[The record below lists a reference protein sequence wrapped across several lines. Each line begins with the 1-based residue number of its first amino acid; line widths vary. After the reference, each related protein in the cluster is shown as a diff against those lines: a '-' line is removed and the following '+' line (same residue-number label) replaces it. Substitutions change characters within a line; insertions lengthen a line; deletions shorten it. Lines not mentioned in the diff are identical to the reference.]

1 MEEEATRAA
10 EEGMVNRLVE
20 PMGAKATPKEAKLEV
35 EKLEVEKL
43 EVEKPEVEKWEAEEG
58 MVNRLVEPMGAK
70 ATPKEAKL
78 EVEKLEVAKREVA
91 KLEVEKLE
99 VEKWEAAAMEQ
110 VEEGA
115 GLVMEKEIEGVAARE
130 VMLVEVN
137 RYPG

>member
-1 MEEEATRAA
+1 MPSGWTEDDEEASLEDEKEAKAEAEMEEEATRAA

-35 EKLEVEKL
+35 EKLEVEK
-43 EVEKPEVEKWEAEEG
+43 
-58 MVNRLVEPMGAK
+58 R
-70 ATPKEAKL
+70 
-78 EVEKLEVAKREVA
+78 EVAKR
-91 KLEVEKLE
+91 EVEKLE

>member
-1 MEEEATRAA
+1 MEEEATRA
-10 EEGMVNRLVE
+10 
-20 PMGAKATPKEAKLEV
+20 
-35 EKLEVEKL
+35 
-43 EVEKPEVEKWEAEEG
+43 AEEG

-99 VEKWEAAAMEQ
+99 VEKREVEKWEAAAMEQ

>member
-1 MEEEATRAA
+1 MPSGWTEDDEEASLEDEKEAKAEAEMEEEATRAA

-20 PMGAKATPKEAKLEV
+20 PMGAKATPKE
-35 EKLEVEKL
+35 
-43 EVEKPEVEKWEAEEG
+43 
-58 MVNRLVEPMGAK
+58 
-70 ATPKEAKL
+70 
-78 EVEKLEVAKREVA
+78 A